1 MKYILFLGI
10 LLIILSGCSSE
21 NNEVTGDVVVM
32 VPKGEVLKDEFIISE
47 VSSHNSKESC
57 YTIIDSKVYNLTE
70 WIGKHPGG
78 ENAILKICGLDGT
91 LIFRAQHDNNPKQV
105 NQLEEFFIGNLV

>member
-1 MKYILFLGI
+1 MDWQT
-10 LLIILSGCSSE
+10 S
-21 NNEVTGDVVVM
+21 
-32 VPKGEVLKDEFIISE
+32 
-47 VSSHNSKESC
+47 
-57 YTIIDSKVYNLTE
+57 
-70 WIGKHPGG
+70 PGG